1 MKVREMTHPMD
12 ESLYTEFSSRV
23 ALIWNYFNNK
33 KRNKRPT
40 NAPTTQITEIPPLGP
55 GPYVLKT
62 TLWGDLPGLILYRY
76 TLRPLFT
83 PCLDPSP

>member
-1 MKVREMTHPMD
+1 MKVGEITRPMD
-12 ESLYTEFSSRV
+12 ESRYTEFSSRV
-23 ALIWNYFNNK
+23 AMIWNYFNTK
-33 KRNKRPT
+33 KGKQTPHPRTHDTDNRNTTTGTWALRP
-40 NAPTTQITEIPPLGP
+40 Q
-55 GPYVLKT
+55 T